1 MCMLQRDIMG
11 RAILLPTPIQLVVQI
26 FQYFFF
32 NSGINKLSPSK
43 VRVSGLKG
51 LFLPFLCNSNT
62 CSVMTLRRT

>member
-11 RAILLPTPIQLVVQI
+11 RTILLPTPIQLMVQI
-26 FQYFFF
+26 FQFFL
-32 NSGINKLSPSK
+32 NNGINKLSPSK

-62 CSVMTLRRT
+62 LHIFHHDT